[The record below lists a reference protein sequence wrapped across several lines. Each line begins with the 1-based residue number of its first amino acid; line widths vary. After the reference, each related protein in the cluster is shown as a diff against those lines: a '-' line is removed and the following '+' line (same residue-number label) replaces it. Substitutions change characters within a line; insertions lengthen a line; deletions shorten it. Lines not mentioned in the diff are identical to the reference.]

1 MGIVQA
7 FNTVIHVPRLS
18 VKEHLRQVLQEVKL
32 FDEHEIKLIED
43 IIGQRRLFVGIKKL
57 LMMAEMAVQTNKR
70 DRVDK
75 FVSLLEDEDC
85 LIGEVGLHWTRLESH
100 RFDDQYRV
108 FKRMLTKEKHWHTVS
123 YLN

>member
-1 MGIVQA
+1 M
-7 FNTVIHVPRLS
+7 
-18 VKEHLRQVLQEVKL
+18 

-85 LIGEVGLHWTRLESH
+85 LIGEVGL
-100 RFDDQYRV
+100 
-108 FKRMLTKEKHWHTVS
+108 K
-123 YLN
+123 